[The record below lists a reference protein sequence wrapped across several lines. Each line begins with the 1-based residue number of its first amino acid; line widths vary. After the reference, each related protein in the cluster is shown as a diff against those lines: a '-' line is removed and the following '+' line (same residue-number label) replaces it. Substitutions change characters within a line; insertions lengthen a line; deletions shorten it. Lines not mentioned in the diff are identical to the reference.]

1 MINLYTPS
9 ITENDKKLVNK
20 ALRETNLSGA
30 TEVIN
35 EFEDAFSKKYN
46 FKYCLSTNSGT
57 AALHL
62 ALLSSGIGKG
72 DEVIIPSLSFIA
84 TANAVSYVG
93 AKPVIVDVD
102 RRTFQISL
110 DEIKKNIS
118 KRTKAIIPVHLYG
131 NSPDLNAINK
141 ISNEFNL
148 KIIQD
153 SAEALGT
160 SYMNK
165 PSGSFGDVGIYS
177 FYPNKLITTGEGGM
191 LVTSNKNIYRKA
203 KNLRGQGL
211 KENTNEYIHSSIGYN
226 YRMNSLSA
234 ALGISQLKNVDVFLK
249 RKIEIFQLYKEK
261 LESENL
267 EFIETTNGVENSH
280 WLTVVSFRSQKIN
293 INSLRKFL
301 YTQNIETKKIF
312 YPIDRQTIYK
322 SKNPVKVSHA
332 IYQKSICLPSSPNL
346 TNKQISFVSNKIIKF
361 LKD

>member
-1 MINLYTPS
+1 
-9 ITENDKKLVNK
+9 
-20 ALRETNLSGA
+20 
-30 TEVIN
+30 
-35 EFEDAFSKKYN
+35 
-46 FKYCLSTNSGT
+46 
-57 AALHL
+57 
-62 ALLSSGIGKG
+62 
-72 DEVIIPSLSFIA
+72 
-84 TANAVSYVG
+84 
-93 AKPVIVDVD
+93 
-102 RRTFQISL
+102 
-110 DEIKKNIS
+110 
-118 KRTKAIIPVHLYG
+118 
-131 NSPDLNAINK
+131 
-141 ISNEFNL
+141 
-148 KIIQD
+148 
-153 SAEALGT
+153 
-160 SYMNK
+160 
-165 PSGSFGDVGIYS
+165 
-177 FYPNKLITTGEGGM
+177 
-191 LVTSNKNIYRKA
+191 
-203 KNLRGQGL
+203 
-211 KENTNEYIHSSIGYN
+211 
-226 YRMNSLSA
+226 MNSLSA